1 MSKWTFLQWTWEG
14 KLIQES
20 WQSGTSLTD
29 VTSPPNP
36 PTLSHTQKHT
46 NAHTKFVLRSRWR
59 ERERE
64 TQTDVPR
71 RMSEGREREREQCV
85 PGTPRSPNTTT
96 VSPRSIQWRSNEHN
110 RDRPKPENIL
120 YTPHVRVFFFT
131 PISPPPITG
140 DGHLK
145 ERREIRTNRRGRK
158 EEGKKERR
166 RRTWGRI
173 SFFHGIFPGTRLPFS
188 GCKTE
193 RRKRNSTSLYAEKN
207 KGQTEF
213 ESDCKMVI
221 R

>member
-1 MSKWTFLQWTWEG
+1 MDIPAVDLGRKVDPGELAEWDLAEWRH
-14 KLIQES
+14 L
-20 WQSGTSLTD
+20 
-29 VTSPPNP
+29 SPPTHP
-36 PTLSHTQKHT
+36 PFHTRKNTQTHT
-46 NAHTKFVLRSRWR
+46 PSSCSGLGEEREGEGERDSDRRTEADEWGERGR
-59 ERERE
+59 ERERA
-64 TQTDVPR
+64 
-71 RMSEGREREREQCV
+71 REQCV

-120 YTPHVRVFFFT
+120 YTPHVRVFFT

-173 SFFHGIFPGTRLPFS
+173 SFLHGIFPGTRLPFS
-188 GCKTE
+188 GCKT
-193 RRKRNSTSLYAEKN
+193 
-207 KGQTEF
+207 
-213 ESDCKMVI
+213 
-221 R
+221 

>member
-1 MSKWTFLQWTWEG
+1 MDIPAVDLGRKVDPGELAEWDLAEWRH
-14 KLIQES
+14 L
-20 WQSGTSLTD
+20 
-29 VTSPPNP
+29 PPP
-36 PTLSHTQKHT
+36 HPTHPFTHAKTHKRTHQVRAQVSVK
-46 NAHTKFVLRSRWR
+46 R

-71 RMSEGREREREQCV
+71 RMSEGRERERESSVSQAHRALQTQPQSRHV
-85 PGTPRSPNTTT
+85 QFNEDLTSTTETDPNQRIYYT
-96 VSPRSIQWRSNEHN
+96 
-110 RDRPKPENIL
+110 RP
-120 YTPHVRVFFFT
+120 TCVFF
-131 PISPPPITG
+131 SPPPLITG
-140 DGHLK
+140 DGHVK

-173 SFFHGIFPGTRLPFS
+173 SFLHGIFPGTRLPFS

>member
-1 MSKWTFLQWTWEG
+1 MDIPAVDLGRKVDPGELAEWDLAEWRH
-14 KLIQES
+14 L
-20 WQSGTSLTD
+20 
-29 VTSPPNP
+29 SPL
-36 PTLSHTQKHT
+36 PTHPFTHAKTHKRTHQVRAQVSVK
-46 NAHTKFVLRSRWR
+46 R
-59 ERERE
+59 ERER
-64 TQTDVPR
+64 DSDR
-71 RMSEGREREREQCV
+71 RTEADEWGEREREQCV

-166 RRTWGRI
+166 RTWGRI